1 MSMVPTS
8 GVTVDVS
15 VLVMLMLSSVGGL
28 VLAQRVGQARCSQR
42 DLRRGSRAR
51 QNRSSDTVYCWMSRS
66 FWTIRSG
73 RRGRAMGG
81 RPTRPSMRSDI
92 RPRGCGS
99 SPGLDRVGGW
109 GEIVDL
115 DLLAQATFV

>member
-28 VLAQRVGQARCSQR
+28 VLAQRVGQARCTHR

-81 RPTRPSMRSDI
+81 PTDAPINALRHPS
-92 RPRGCGS
+92 RGCGS
-99 SPGLDRVGGW
+99 SPGLDRVGGS

-115 DLLAQATFV
+115 DLLA